1 MTLGTLSIDLEARLG
16 KLQTGMDKAVR
27 LAEKDAVRMARA
39 FDSVKAVA
47 GGIGGAL
54 VAGLSV
60 TAVTQFIA
68 QTNAALVAIKDLSE
82 GTGASIE
89 NISGLENAIRA
100 GGGALSDIAPALV
113 KFNGSLKEAD
123 GKNGISQALK
133 TIGLDAADLRKLD
146 PAEALLQVAVALQG
160 FADDGNKARL
170 VQELFG
176 KSVAEVIP
184 LLNDLADAG
193 LVASKGIRQSVEEAD
208 RFEKNLAGLQ
218 KQIGDVAREIS
229 GPLVSS
235 LNTFFEN
242 LKRFRQEG
250 GFFKSIGDELS
261 NAFKS
266 ERLRVV
272 VDDMERLQ
280 KAINFGGTNPLFE
293 KRMADLR
300 AEAAQLTREVNT
312 TSAALKQFAGTSSAG
327 RGRPANEGGGRYEP
341 SRSVGD
347 ITGRGGA
354 GGKGSKF
361 KPTDFSDLGS
371 GPFADLGVG
380 NEVPAGLQAAL
391 KAIENTDI
399 SKIAALREQL
409 RELLDLQASGIGGAA
424 TSEAITRTREE
435 LEKMDPAAQK
445 AAEQAQRLQEILS
458 QTPSGVY
465 ASVLS
470 DIELINAAFDSGKIS
485 AEQWAEA
492 VRGATG
498 RIGSAGAATAATNN
512 AAKELGMTFGSAL
525 EDAIVGGKGLKDVL
539 GGLEQDIIR
548 IVTRNLITKPLANGL
563 TDLLGG
569 IMGGAS
575 GGGGGIGGILG
586 SLFGGFF
593 AEGGYLPAGKW
604 GIAGERGPEPIFG
617 GRTGLTVQS
626 AGGGGQQRN
635 YFNFQMAG
643 PVDRRTLGQVYA
655 AAARGVE
662 SASRRNN

>member
-1 MTLGTLSIDLEARLG
+1 MALATLSIDLKASLASLEA
-16 KLQTGMDKAVR
+16 GMNKAVR
-27 LAEKDAVRMARA
+27 LAEKDAARMERA
-39 FDSVKAVA
+39 FSQVKAIA

-60 TAVTQFIA
+60 RAITQFVS
-68 QTNAALVAIKDLSE
+68 QTNLALVAIKDLSE

-113 KFNGSLKEAD
+113 KFNGALKEAD

-133 TIGLDAADLRKLD
+133 AIGLDAAELRKLD
-146 PAEALLQVAVALQG
+146 PAEALLKVAVALQG

-218 KQIGDVAREIS
+218 KQVSDVAREIS

-312 TSAALKQFAGTSSAG
+312 TSTALKDFAGTAPGG

-347 ITGRGGA
+347 IAGLGGSRGG
-354 GGKGSKF
+354 GGQGSKF

-409 RELLDLQASGIGGAA
+409 RELLDLQTAGIGGAA
-424 TSEAITRTREE
+424 TAEAITRTREE

-458 QTPSGVY
+458 QTPSAAF

-492 VRGATG
+492 VRNATG
-498 RIGSAGAATAATNN
+498 RIGSAGTATEATNS
-512 AAKELGMTFGSAL
+512 AAKELGMTFSSAL
-525 EDAIVGGKGLKDVL
+525 EEAIIGGKGLKDVL

-548 IVTRNLITKPLANGL
+548 IVTRKLITEPLANGL
-563 TDLLGG
+563 TNLLGG
-569 IMGGAS
+569 VT
-575 GGGGGIGGILG
+575 GGGGGIGGIIG

-626 AGGGGQQRN
+626 AGTGGSQRN

>member
-1 MTLGTLSIDLEARLG
+1 MALGTLSIDLEARLG
-16 KLQTGMDKAVR
+16 ALQTGMDKAVR
-27 LAEKDAVRMARA
+27 LAEKDAARMARA

-60 TAVTQFIA
+60 TAVTQFIS

-82 GTGASIE
+82 GTGSTVE
-89 NISGLENAIRA
+89 SISGLENAIRA

-113 KFNGSLKEAD
+113 KFNGALKEAD

-133 TIGLDAADLRKLD
+133 AIGLDAAELRKID
-146 PAEALLQVAVALQG
+146 PAEALLQVARALQG

-193 LVASKGIRQSVEEAD
+193 LVASDGIKEQVEQAD
-208 RFEKNLAGLQ
+208 KFEKNLAKLQ
-218 KQIGDVAREIS
+218 TRVNDLARDIS
-229 GPLVSS
+229 GPLVSA
-235 LNTFFEN
+235 LNKMFDTF
-242 LKRFRQEG
+242 QAG
-250 GFFKSIGDELS
+250 PS
-261 NAFKS
+261 
-266 ERLRVV
+266 
-272 VDDMERLQ
+272 
-280 KAINFGGTNPLFE
+280 
-293 KRMADLR
+293 ADLEVTR
-300 AEAAQLTREVNT
+300 RQITLLTKYINENGS
-312 TSAALKQFAGTSSAG
+312 SAALPQMVARLNELRALEQRLGSQLPAGS
-327 RGRPANEGGGRYEP
+327 GRPANEGGGGLGGNLRRIP
-341 SRSVGD
+341 DLAGA
-347 ITGRGGA
+347 GRGGA
-354 GGKGSKF
+354 GGRASAF

-371 GPFADLGVG
+371 GAFADLGVG
-380 NEVPAGLQAAL
+380 NELPAGLQAAL
-391 KAIENTDI
+391 KAIEATDI

-424 TSEAITRTREE
+424 TAEAIARTREE

-458 QTPSGVY
+458 QTPSGAF

-492 VRGATG
+492 VTNATG
-498 RIGSAGAATAATNN
+498 RIGSAGTATESTNI
-512 AAKELGMTFGSAL
+512 AAKELGMTFSSAL
-525 EDAIVGGKGLKDVL
+525 EDAIIGGKGLKDVL

-548 IVTRNLITKPLANGL
+548 IVTRKLITEPLANGL
-563 TDLLGG
+563 TNLLGG

-575 GGGGGIGGILG
+575 GGGGGGIGGIIG

-626 AGGGGQQRN
+626 AGGGGSMRVIN
-635 YFNFQMAG
+635 NFTISG
-643 PVDRRTLGQVYA
+643 PIDRRTQQQIA
-655 AAARGVE
+655 ATAARAVE